1 VPRRSTQLKSSQR
14 FEQVGARRAAR
25 RDATARSDKVPGRE
39 ALVVGQRLEERR
51 RGGVRERQEGEPAIS
66 VGGNDGTRREAAE
79 PSAAVVEHDRPDEGG
94 HELILPG
101 GWRPRLIRVSH
112 VIEHNRSWALVLLF
126 LLIAVESAGVPL
138 PGETALV
145 ASGVLASQ
153 GKLDIV
159 AVIVIASVAAI
170 VGDNMGYWIGRKG
183 GRALLERWS
192 LVSRHAKKVLPRAER
207 LFAKHGGK
215 TVFFGRF
222 VAILRFTAAWLAGIS
237 HMPWLRFLVFNA
249 AGGILW
255 ATLVGL
261 IAYYVGGAA
270 ADAIQ
275 TYGLY
280 AAGGIIVAT
289 AGVVLALRWWER
301 RMLANEE

>member
-1 VPRRSTQLKSSQR
+1 
-14 FEQVGARRAAR
+14 
-25 RDATARSDKVPGRE
+25 
-39 ALVVGQRLEERR
+39 
-51 RGGVRERQEGEPAIS
+51 
-66 VGGNDGTRREAAE
+66 
-79 PSAAVVEHDRPDEGG
+79 
-94 HELILPG
+94 
-101 GWRPRLIRVSH
+101 VSH
-112 VIEHNRSWALVLLF
+112 VIEHHQSWALVLLF
-126 LLIAVESAGVPL
+126 LLVAVESAGVPL

-159 AVIVIASVAAI
+159 EVIVIASLAAI
-170 VGDNMGYWIGRKG
+170 IGDNCGYWIGRKG

-192 LVSRHAKKVLPRAER
+192 PVSRHAERILPRAER

-222 VAILRFTAAWLAGIS
+222 VAILRITAAWMAGVS
-237 HMPWLRFLVFNA
+237 HMTWWRFLLYNA

-261 IAYYVGGAA
+261 VAYYLGQAA

-280 AAGGIIVAT
+280 AAGAIVVAT
-289 AGVVLALRWWER
+289 IGVVLGLRWWER